1 MKRSIGILLLVCLAA
16 SVSGQKSKVL
26 AAIQMIET
34 EKFSEAKENIELAV
48 GNEKTSRWHRT
59 YYTKGLL
66 CQSAYEAGVKKEDQ
80 KLITLYPDQLFLAYD
95 SYEMALKL
103 DARERLKNT
112 IKQKYY
118 LLSNDFRALGEELYQ
133 KKEFGES
140 LRAFE
145 NALLIMKSDL
155 ISAKTDTN
163 LVYNTALAAY
173 ESQNWEKVIAY
184 LSGLHEDAYSSTSSH
199 LLSFA
204 YLNSGDT
211 LRSEEVIIEG
221 LEMYHYDESLLMYLI
236 NYLSKDNRNASAI
249 EILDR
254 AIETCPENFRFLWA
268 RGLVYQKM
276 EINDKAIE
284 NFLLAAE
291 HSSDEAELYYHL
303 GVSYSNIGIEL
314 RESARRITKNNIY
327 KEVREQYLDK
337 FREAVKW
344 LERSY
349 KLDPHKKETASAL
362 SQLYSQLQMKEEL
375 ENMKQLAY

>member
-1 MKRSIGILLLVCLAA
+1 MKRSIGIVLIVCMAA
-16 SVSGQKSKVL
+16 SVSGQKSKVM
-26 AAIQMIET
+26 AAMQMIET
-34 EKFSEAKENIELAV
+34 EKFLEAKENIELAV

-59 YYTKGLL
+59 YFTRGLL
-66 CQSAYEAGVKKEDQ
+66 CQSAYETGIKKNDQ
-80 KLITLYPDQLFLAYD
+80 KLIKLYPDQLFLAYD

-118 LLSNDFRALGEELYQ
+118 LLSNDFRAHGKELYQ
-133 KKEFGES
+133 KKEYGES

-173 ESQNWEKVIAY
+173 ESQNWEKAIFY
-184 LSGLHEDAYSSTSSH
+184 LSGLHEDAYSSTASQ

-211 LRSEEVIIEG
+211 LRSEKVIMEA
-221 LEMYHYDESLLMYLI
+221 LEIYEYEESLLMYLV
-236 NYLSKDNRNASAI
+236 NYLSKDNRTARAI

-254 AIETCPENFRFLWA
+254 AIEVCPENFRFFWA

-276 EINDKAIE
+276 GLNDKAIE
-284 NFLLAAE
+284 NFLLATE
-291 HSSDEAELYYHL
+291 FSSEEAELYYHL

-314 RESARRITKNNIY
+314 RESALRINENNIY
-327 KEVREQYLDK
+327 MELREQYLDK

-349 KLDPHKKETASAL
+349 KLDPHKKETVSAL

-375 ENMKQLAY
+375 DKMQ

>member
-1 MKRSIGILLLVCLAA
+1 MKRCIGILLVVCLAA

-26 AAIQMIET
+26 AAMQMIET
-34 EKFSEAKENIELAV
+34 EKFNEAKENIELAV
-48 GNEKTSRWHRT
+48 ENEKTSRWDRT

-66 CQSAYEAGVKKEDQ
+66 CQNAYEAGVKKEDQ
-80 KLITLYPDQLFLAYD
+80 KLFKLYPDQLFLAYD

-133 KKEFGES
+133 KKDYGES

-155 ISAKTDTN
+155 VSAKTDTN

-173 ESQNWEKVIAY
+173 ESQNWEKVIIY
-184 LSGLHEDAYSSTSSH
+184 LSGLHEDAYSSTASH
-199 LLSFA
+199 LLSLA

-211 LRSEEVIIEG
+211 LRSEEVIMEG
-221 LEMYHYDESLLMYLI
+221 LEMYHYDESLLMYMI

-254 AIETCPENFRFLWA
+254 AIEVCPENFRFLWA

-276 EINDKAIE
+276 GLNDEAIK
-284 NFLLAAE
+284 NFLLATE
-291 HSSDEAELYYHL
+291 HSSEEAELYYHL

-314 RESARRITKNNIY
+314 RESALRINENNSY
-327 KEVREQYLDK
+327 MELRKQYRDK

-349 KLDPHKKETASAL
+349 KLDPHKKETIAAL

-375 ENMKQLAY
+375 DKMQQIVY